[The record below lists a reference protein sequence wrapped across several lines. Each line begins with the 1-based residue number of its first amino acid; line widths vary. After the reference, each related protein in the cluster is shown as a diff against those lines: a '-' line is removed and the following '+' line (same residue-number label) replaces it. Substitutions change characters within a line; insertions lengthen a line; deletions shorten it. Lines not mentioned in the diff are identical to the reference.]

1 MSLIWLHN
9 TIRVRDI
16 WVAERSKI
24 ETYTNYNKG
33 SLAFKKHSIN
43 LIIIKIMSKKSK
55 KSLKKVHA
63 KIDNTPVKAEAAK
76 KEESNAAN
84 KTIENIKKR
93 CAADAE
99 KAKKHAEL
107 KATKKKAKAEKEEA
121 KYAASK
127 ARIEARKARKK
138 SIMDKLIDSK
148 KEKASEPVKITLE
161 ERLKKQEE
169 HRNVA
174 QARHIASITRRC
186 KRMHLNDADT
196 KKVIDIAKKQW
207 DNATVYNIT
216 VVCDSVLKKKKELEK
231 LVKDCGI
238 KSACITNSTAFLK
251 DVPASAVVKLR
262 ELVENA
268 TFYQYRSNSKSPF
281 DEAGIDTSTDNH
293 NKHKNGG
300 DPHTIECS
308 KNVSVNFYNLRKAKK
323 KAKETREKNTYNFRH
338 CSKAEGR
345 KLRRGLKVKAKAV
358 NKKPTQVKEVKSK
371 SNKQAA

>member
-1 MSLIWLHN
+1 
-9 TIRVRDI
+9 
-16 WVAERSKI
+16 
-24 ETYTNYNKG
+24 
-33 SLAFKKHSIN
+33 
-43 LIIIKIMSKKSK
+43 MSKKSK

-93 CAADAE
+93 RADDAE

-107 KATKKKAKAEKEEA
+107 KAAKKKAKAEKEEA

-148 KEKASEPVKITLE
+148 KEKASEPVKITLD

-196 KKVIDIAKKQW
+196 KKVVDIAKKQW

-216 VVCDSVLKKKKELEK
+216 VVCDSVLKKKKEIEK
-231 LVKDCGI
+231 LVKDCSI

-262 ELVENA
+262 ELVGNA
-268 TFYQYRSNSKSPF
+268 TFYQYRSDSKSPF

-293 NKHKNGG
+293 NKHKKGG
-300 DPHTIECS
+300 DPNTIECS
-308 KNVSVNFYNLRKAKK
+308 KNISVNFYNLRRAKK
-323 KAKETREKNTYNFRH
+323 KAKETREKNTYNFCH
-338 CSKAEGR
+338 GSKAEGR

-358 NKKPTQVKEVKSK
+358 NKKPTQVKEVKQK
-371 SNKQAA
+371 AAKQAA

>member
-1 MSLIWLHN
+1 
-9 TIRVRDI
+9 
-16 WVAERSKI
+16 
-24 ETYTNYNKG
+24 
-33 SLAFKKHSIN
+33 
-43 LIIIKIMSKKSK
+43 MSKKSK

-76 KEESNAAN
+76 KEESNAAVKNAEIAAAKDDAKAN
-84 KTIENIKKR
+84 K
-93 CAADAE
+93 
-99 KAKKHAEL
+99 
-107 KATKKKAKAEKEEA
+107 KAEKKAHEEA

-148 KEKASEPVKITLE
+148 KGKASEHVKITLE
-161 ERLKKQEE
+161 ERLKKQKE

-196 KKVIDIAKKQW
+196 KKVVDIAKKQW

-216 VVCDSVLKKKKELEK
+216 VVCDSVLKKKKEIEK

-262 ELVENA
+262 ELVGDD
-268 TFYQYRSNSKSPF
+268 TFYQYRSDSKSPF

-293 NKHKNGG
+293 NKQKNGG
-300 DPHTIECS
+300 NPHTIECS

-338 CSKAEGR
+338 GSKAEGR
-345 KLRRGLKVKAKAV
+345 KLRRGLKIKAKAV
-358 NKKPTQVKEVKSK
+358 NKKPTQVKEVKPK